1 MSDLV
6 ERLRTAARKACQR
19 HNGVDQFDPN
29 WQRKPKDFIEWD
41 AADEIERLRK
51 GWESLEWESKQEIE
65 QLEGIIYRN
74 CDPMAASDED
84 AKVIYSIAALEDKNE
99 MSDLVR
105 EARRNAK
112 NWADKPD
119 SAAMWNRFA
128 DHIEQLEAA
137 LRRSCQCG
145 EGMCSITGEQCAACA
160 ALEGGDGE

>member
-41 AADEIERLRK
+41 AADR
-51 GWESLEWESKQEIE
+51 IE

-84 AKVIYSIAALEDKNE
+84 AKVIYSIAALEDKDE
-99 MSDLVR
+99 
-105 EARRNAK
+105 
-112 NWADKPD
+112 
-119 SAAMWNRFA
+119 
-128 DHIEQLEAA
+128 
-137 LRRSCQCG
+137 
-145 EGMCSITGEQCAACA
+145 
-160 ALEGGDGE
+160 

>member
-29 WQRKPKDFIEWD
+29 WQRKPKDFIEWG

-99 MSDLVR
+99 
-105 EARRNAK
+105 
-112 NWADKPD
+112 
-119 SAAMWNRFA
+119 
-128 DHIEQLEAA
+128 
-137 LRRSCQCG
+137 
-145 EGMCSITGEQCAACA
+145 
-160 ALEGGDGE
+160 